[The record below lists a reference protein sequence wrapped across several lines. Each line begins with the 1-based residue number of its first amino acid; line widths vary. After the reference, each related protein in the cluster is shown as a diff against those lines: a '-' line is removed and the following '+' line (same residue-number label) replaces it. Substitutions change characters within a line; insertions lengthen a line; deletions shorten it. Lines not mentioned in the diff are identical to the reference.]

1 MLNGTVTPA
10 ASAGLSGDG
19 APTLGGGG
27 AVTTQPDSL
36 AGAEVTP
43 SETVTVQSGG
53 AEKKLPSSL
62 NAPFPSAVVERAPG
76 VPVTIRL
83 ATAPLPSIRTL
94 VPCNSARLVEI
105 AAWAGPAATSTPSAT
120 TTPARHRGVRNFRS
134 DPKSGT
140 GGSGLNFIE
149 LDHFAHAETSSQRG
163 IRGAARSGS
172 RLLVR
177 TLRVK
182 SSATSSDSSYA
193 ARPSPS
199 ARYAA

>member
-10 ASAGLSGDG
+10 ASAGLSADG

-27 AVTTQPDSL
+27 ALTTQPDSL

-76 VPVTIRL
+76 VPVTIRF

-94 VPCNSARLVEI
+94 VPWSSARVIEI
-105 AAWAGPAATSTPSAT
+105 AACAGPAAASTPSAT
-120 TTPARHRGVRNFRS
+120 ATPARQRKVRISAPIRNLVWQAAAVCTPLDPTSRTRSHR
-134 DPKSGT
+134 
-140 GGSGLNFIE
+140 
-149 LDHFAHAETSSQRG
+149 
-163 IRGAARSGS
+163 
-172 RLLVR
+172 
-177 TLRVK
+177 
-182 SSATSSDSSYA
+182 
-193 ARPSPS
+193 
-199 ARYAA
+199 